1 MPDISPLAHVDPAA
15 DLAEDVRVGP
25 FTWIGPEVRIGPG
38 CVIANNVTLTGRTTL
53 GPRNHVF
60 PLAVI
65 GTTEAAGDSAGQ
77 VVLGATNAVREHVTI
92 YGGTDAPTRIG
103 NDNLIMIGSQIG
115 PGATVGDHC
124 ILPNLTQVGAK
135 AVLADYVQTG
145 AFTFVQAGVTIGT
158 YTFTTGY
165 VTVDR
170 DAPPFAIL
178 DGSPFRVRGA
188 NIEKLRRCGFS
199 EEDVRQLKRAFR
211 ELYSGPDLQM
221 NPSAAE
227 ALAAQSDGNPHV
239 RRLAQFLA
247 QTAGAKGH
255 P

>member
-1 MPDISPLAHVDPAA
+1 
-15 DLAEDVRVGP
+15 
-25 FTWIGPEVRIGPG
+25 
-38 CVIANNVTLTGRTTL
+38 
-53 GPRNHVF
+53 VF

-65 GTTEAAGDSAGQ
+65 GTTDEAGDAAGQ
-77 VVLGATNAVREHVTI
+77 VVLGATNAIREHVTI
-92 YGGTDAPTRIG
+92 YGGTDGSTRIG

-145 AFTFVQAGVTIGT
+145 AFTFVQSGVSIGT

-199 EEDVRQLKRAFR
+199 EDDVRELKLAFR
-211 ELYSGPDLQM
+211 DLYGGPDLQPS
-221 NPSAAE
+221 PSAAE
-227 ALAAQSDGNPHV
+227 KLAAQSEGNPHV

-247 QTAGAKGH
+247 ETVRTKEH